1 MVGMRDVARAAGVS
15 ISTVS
20 LVVNGTGY
28 VSDEMK
34 ARVHS
39 AMEDLDYIPNE
50 LARNLYRNRTDI
62 IGVIVPT
69 IRHPF
74 FATLTASLQRVLY
87 QHGFRTILCSTVDVN
102 QDVDQYVDM
111 LRRHMM
117 DGIIM
122 GAHTTYPASYW
133 TSIGRPLVAFDR
145 YLGPGIPVV
154 ASDHEGGGRSVA
166 DILLSSKARHV
177 VMIGGPREQF
187 HDMPRAGSK
196 RGRSAKSLTD
206 PIQPGGGGL
215 DTTFPTVRYYLTLE
229 HALDQAEVRYE
240 YVEAGAVESLEGYA
254 RAVNHVLDSYDDVDA
269 VVSSDI
275 GAAYCVQEA
284 IRRGIRIPDDLQ
296 VIAYDGT
303 YLADAAGMR
312 LTALQQNFDRIAE
325 LLGRRII
332 ESIEADE
339 KRDNAR
345 RSGRSSGG
353 GRTQTGGSGREC
365 RDRGAYSAARRG
377 GQIGV
382 SEGEDPHAGPD
393 SVAESAMDGNRFV
406 HTVAD
411 VIPLHVRIGET
422 TKTN

>member
-20 LVVNGTGY
+20 LVVNGNGY

-34 ARVHS
+34 ARVRS
-39 AMEDLDYIPNE
+39 AMEDLNYIPNE

-87 QHGFRTILCSTVDVN
+87 EHGFRTILCSTVDVN
-102 QDVDQYVDM
+102 QDVDRYVDM

-166 DILLSSKARHV
+166 EILLKSKARHV

-187 HDMPRAGSK
+187 HDMPQSGGKRRAEVAVRLR
-196 RGRSAKSLTD
+196 RGRKD
-206 PIQPGGGGL
+206 L

-229 HALDQAEVRYE
+229 HELDRVGVRYE
-240 YVEAGAVESLEGYA
+240 YIEAGAVESLEGYA
-254 RAVNHVLDSYDDVDA
+254 RAVNHVLDFYDDVDA

-284 IRRGIRIPDDLQ
+284 IRRGIDVPRDLQ

-312 LTALQQNFDRIAE
+312 LTALQQDFDRIAD
-325 LLGRRII
+325 LLGKRMI
-332 ESIEADE
+332 ESIEAGE
-339 KRDNAR
+339 KGVDVGKTGGVSTGRREDDGIVRDAGGAGDGLVSPSR
-345 RSGRSSGG
+345 DKGSGFYPTAGSLADG
-353 GRTQTGGSGREC
+353 GRFLR
-365 RDRGAYSAARRG
+365 
-377 GQIGV
+377 
-382 SEGEDPHAGPD
+382 
-393 SVAESAMDGNRFV
+393 
-406 HTVAD
+406 TVAD
-411 VIPLHVRIGET
+411 VVPLHVRIGET
-422 TKTN
+422 TKAG

>member
-166 DILLSSKARHV
+166 DILLRSKARHV

-187 HDMPRAGSK
+187 HDMPRAGSN
-196 RGRSAKSLTD
+196 RGRSAKRLAD
-206 PIQPGGGGL
+206 PVQRGGGGL

-229 HALDQAEVRYE
+229 HALDQAE
-240 YVEAGAVESLEGYA
+240 
-254 RAVNHVLDSYDDVDA
+254 
-269 VVSSDI
+269 SD
-275 GAAYCVQEA
+275 
-284 IRRGIRIPDDLQ
+284 
-296 VIAYDGT
+296 T
-303 YLADAAGMR
+303 S
-312 LTALQQNFDRIAE
+312 T
-325 LLGRRII
+325 
-332 ESIEADE
+332 
-339 KRDNAR
+339 
-345 RSGRSSGG
+345 
-353 GRTQTGGSGREC
+353 
-365 RDRGAYSAARRG
+365 
-377 GQIGV
+377 
-382 SEGEDPHAGPD
+382 
-393 SVAESAMDGNRFV
+393 
-406 HTVAD
+406 
-411 VIPLHVRIGET
+411 
-422 TKTN
+422 